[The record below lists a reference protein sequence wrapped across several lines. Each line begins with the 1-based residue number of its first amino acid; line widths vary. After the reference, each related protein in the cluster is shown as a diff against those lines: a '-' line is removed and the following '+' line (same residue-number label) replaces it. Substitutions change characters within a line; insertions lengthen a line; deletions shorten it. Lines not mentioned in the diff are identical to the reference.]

1 MSVPITGRRGTT
13 DKSFAGKSFIIKA
26 SEYNRMVTGI
36 TDNLPIQTNYR
47 REVTSH
53 PFRVVVT
60 SKTYPKTHK
69 RYESFA
75 LPREAMDDLYGQER
89 ARAMGEVTFENSAHC
104 VSIDPGVCFCQ
115 DTANVGP
122 TFITEAWLLGVK
134 AIERIKAE
142 IKELDFSSCVA
153 GNKLPPDPEKEP
165 DKKFITFLWEDSL
178 LQLKFEKY
186 GKELKFTEGGVKE
199 VKKTIPY
206 PFADLGVVA
215 DGSDV
220 KDKTLFHSDIVM
232 RITRPKMKP
241 YFEFTPDG
249 LFAGKSILNVGQTF
263 DVPANCGESVLVSLP
278 SYVPPPPS
286 GGRGMGGLYGLLLD
300 AESDLGLD
308 EFVVARVYVVAP
320 YLNLSGWP
328 TTTKP
333 PEDDDVILFNAN
345 FVQQRFFSNV
355 CYGWTTIPKPAE
367 VKEDPLNPA
376 LGVLGVLAGG
386 IGYLAAA
393 SMLSFNETASSLVM
407 AFLRQKKIDGR
418 LWYV

>member
-1 MSVPITGRRGTT
+1 MSVPITGRRGAG
-13 DKSFAGKSFIIKA
+13 DKDFVGKSFIIKA

-60 SKTYPKTHK
+60 SKIYPKTHP
-69 RYESFA
+69 RYETFN
-75 LPREAMDDLYGQER
+75 LPKDAKTQLYGQEK
-89 ARAMGEVTFENSAHC
+89 ADLLGEITFENSAHC

-142 IKELDFSSCVA
+142 IKELDFSSCIS
-153 GNKLPPDPEKEP
+153 GNKLPPDPEREP
-165 DKKFITFLWEDSL
+165 TKKFRTFLWEDSL

-186 GKELKFTEGGVKE
+186 GKELKFTDGGVKE

-220 KDKTLFHSDIVM
+220 KDKTLFHSDI
-232 RITRPKMKP
+232 ILQLKRPKMKP
-241 YFEFTPDG
+241 FFEFTPDALLVG
-249 LFAGKSILNVGQTF
+249 QSILNVGQTF
-263 DVPANCGESVLVSLP
+263 DVPIDSGESSIISLP
-278 SYVPPPPS
+278 SYVPPKPS
-286 GGRGMGGLYGLLLD
+286 GGGGGGGLYQLLLD
-300 AESDLGLD
+300 AENDLGLD

-320 YLNLSGWP
+320 FMNVSGWP
-328 TTTKP
+328 VTTRKP
-333 PEDDDVILFNAN
+333 EEDDVILFNAN

-367 VKEDPLNPA
+367 VDTPPLNPA
-376 LGVLGVLAGG
+376 LSVLGVLAGG
-386 IGYLAAA
+386 VGFFAAA
-393 SMLSFNETASSLVM
+393 AMLSFNETASSLVM
-407 AFLRQKKIDGR
+407 AFLKQKKIDGR

>member
-47 REVTSH
+47 REALSH
-53 PFRVVVT
+53 PFRVVAT

-69 RYESFA
+69 RYEEFT
-75 LPREAMDDLYGQER
+75 LPQEAMIQLYGQER
-89 ARAMGEVTFENSAHC
+89 ARAMGEVKFENVAHC

-122 TFITEAWLLGVK
+122 TFVTEAWLLGVK

-142 IKELDFSSCVA
+142 IKELDFSSCVG

-165 DKKFITFLWEDSL
+165 EKKFITFLWEDSL

-186 GKELKFTEGGVKE
+186 GTELKFTADGGVKE

-241 YFEFTPDG
+241 FFEFTPDG
-249 LFAGKSILNVGQTF
+249 LMAGKSILNVGQTF
-263 DVPANCGESVLVSLP
+263 DVPSNCGESVLVSLP

-286 GGRGMGGLYGLLLD
+286 RGGGLGLYSLLLEAD
-300 AESDLGLD
+300 TDLGLD

-320 YLNLSGWP
+320 FMNLGSWP
-328 TTTKP
+328 KTAKP
-333 PEDDDVILFNAN
+333 PEEDDVIVFNAN

-355 CYGWTTIPKPAE
+355 CYGWTNIPKPATQ
-367 VKEDPLNPA
+367 VEDPILPV
-376 LGVLGVLAGG
+376 LGVLGALAGG
-386 IGYLAAA
+386 VGYFAAA
-393 SMLSFNETASSLVM
+393 TMLSFNETATSLVM
-407 AFLRQKKIDGR
+407 AFLKQKKIEGR